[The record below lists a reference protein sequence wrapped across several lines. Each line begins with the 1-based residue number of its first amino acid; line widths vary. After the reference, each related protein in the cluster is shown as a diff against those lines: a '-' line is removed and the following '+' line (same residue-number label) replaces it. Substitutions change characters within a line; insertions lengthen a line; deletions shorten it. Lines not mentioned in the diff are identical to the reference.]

1 MKKMSKIKKFG
12 NKGILLSIIILF
24 SISIILIPSSVYAQE
39 INVKSIG
46 VEKTSIIT
54 FTNDG
59 TKDIKTQQRNQILR
73 NFKKRRNKKM
83 RNTKL
88 KWSLK

>member
-1 MKKMSKIKKFG
+1 MKKMSNMKKFD

-39 INVKSIG
+39 INVKSAG

-59 TKDIKTQQRNQILR
+59 QKISKHLE
-73 NFKKRRNKKM
+73 FG
-83 RNTKL
+83 
-88 KWSLK
+88 

>member
-1 MKKMSKIKKFG
+1 MKKSVTSSIV
-12 NKGILLSIIILF
+12 LSIIILF
-24 SISIILIPSSVYAQE
+24 SASIIFMPSNGYAEE

-59 TKDIKTQQRNQILR
+59 TQDVKTFRIWLSQDANLNPLKQKKDGLV
-73 NFKKRRNKKM
+73 KKIHKE
-83 RNTKL
+83 
-88 KWSLK
+88 